1 MRRNGTHCMCG
12 VSVGRILLPYGMR
25 EIDGYGKNVWE
36 FFNRSGDVIG
46 LPFRLARRHSD
57 EKLMAVSWEGE
68 NCHLTWD
75 HEFGRIVYFSYGS
88 PFEIAPRELQNI
100 MKVMSWKLSRAD
112 GELRGLPAVEYP
124 HTFCKWKVLNRR

>member
-1 MRRNGTHCMCG
+1 MRNGTKYMSG

-25 EIDGYGKNVWE
+25 EIDGYGDNVWE

-46 LPFRLARRHSD
+46 LPFRLARRPSD
-57 EKLMAVSWEGE
+57 EKLMAVSWQDE
-68 NCHLTWD
+68 NCHLTWEY
-75 HEFGRIVYFSYGS
+75 EFGRIVYFSFGDKIE
-88 PFEIAPRELQNI
+88 PEELQNI

-112 GELRGLPAVEYP
+112 GELRGLPAAEYP